1 MDANLPSQ
9 VVVLVRHGHAMS
21 EEEDPRRPL
30 SSTGREQ
37 VAKVAGLVAGIGFE
51 LEEIRHSGKERAR
64 ETADIF
70 AARVGVAAERVRE
83 ASGLK
88 PKDDV
93 EVIAQE
99 LESEG
104 RSVALVG
111 HLPFMGL
118 LASRLLSGDRGRI
131 QPRFGDAGCLVAVRV
146 EGGWRL
152 DQFINHDLSP

>member
-1 MDANLPSQ
+1 MDEGLPSQ
-9 VVVLVRHGHAMS
+9 VVVLMRHGHAMS
-21 EEEDPRRPL
+21 EEDDPRRPL

-37 VAKVAGLVAGIGFE
+37 VAKVGDLVAGIGLE

-70 AARVGVAAERVRE
+70 AARVGVAPERVRE

-93 EVIAQE
+93 GVIAEE
-99 LESEG
+99 LESGG

-118 LASRLLSGDRGRI
+118 LASRLLCGDAGHLRF
-131 QPRFGDAGCLVAVRV
+131 RFGDAGCLLVTRV

-152 DQFINHDLSP
+152 DEFINHELLS